1 MKFKLH
7 AGSTVDTLT
16 QDELHAGLTQNT
28 ASWFQ
33 ERARGIYSPRFDTM
47 ATVATATITLP
58 PTGGRQIGPQV
69 GYAWDVRRIT
79 ADGLAAADVLIIYR
93 NSVVPANRIGRITDA
108 APWSGSKDLI
118 MRGDEHLVIT
128 GASLTA
134 TGDITINGEA
144 IEVAETDLWKLL

>member
-16 QDELHAGLTQNT
+16 QDELRAGLTQNT

-33 ERARGIYSPRFDTM
+33 ERARGIYSPRFDAM
-47 ATVATATITLP
+47 ATVASATVQIP
-58 PTGGRQIGPQV
+58 AGGKTPIGPQV

-93 NSVVPANRIGRITDA
+93 NSTTPANRIGRITDA
-108 APWSGSKDLI
+108 VPFSGSKDCILRSDERLI
-118 MRGDEHLVIT
+118 IT

-134 TGDITINGEA
+134 TGDITVNGEA

>member
-7 AGSTVDTLT
+7 AGSTIDTLT
-16 QDELHAGLTQNT
+16 QDELKAGLTQNT
-28 ASWFQ
+28 TSWFQ
-33 ERARGIYSPRFDTM
+33 ERARGIYCPRFDAT
-47 ATVATATITLP
+47 ATVATATISLP
-58 PTGGRQIGPQV
+58 GPGKNNIGPQI

-93 NSVVPANRIGRITDA
+93 NSVTPANRVGRITDA
-108 APWSGSKDLI
+108 APYSGSKSCI
-118 MRGDEHLVIT
+118 MRGDERLIIT

-134 TGDITINGEA
+134 TGDITINGDA